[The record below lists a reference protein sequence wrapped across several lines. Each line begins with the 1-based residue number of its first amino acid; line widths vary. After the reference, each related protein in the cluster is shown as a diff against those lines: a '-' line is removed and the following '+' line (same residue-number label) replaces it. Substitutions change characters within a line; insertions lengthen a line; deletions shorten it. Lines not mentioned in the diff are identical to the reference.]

1 MANTLKLVIVE
12 SPSKAKT
19 IGQYLGKDFRV
30 ESSYGHIR
38 DLPTSVLGVDVEN
51 NFEPKYKIMKKARE
65 RAEGLAKLA
74 RKAKELILATDPDRE
89 GEAIAWHLLHAIN
102 QLNKKNKK
110 GAFVEGS
117 ENVKRI
123 VFHEITKSAIMEA
136 IAHPRPL
143 DMHLVEAQQARRI
156 LDRLVGYN
164 LSPFLWKKILRG
176 LSAGRVQ
183 SVALRFVVVR
193 ERERDAFV
201 PEQYFT
207 IDAALRKHGSK
218 KKEDIFVADLT
229 KIDGVAIEKPGLKKQ
244 EEVTAI
250 VRDLEKATYK
260 VESVETRESLR
271 NPLAPFTTS
280 TLQQEAFSKLGFS
293 AKVTMSLAQELYQGV
308 TLQSGESVGLITYM
322 RTDSTSLSEDAL
334 GKAAQFIVSH
344 YGESYHEIRRF
355 KTKSKLAQEAHE
367 AIRPT
372 DPNRTPES
380 LEEVLGVRHYKLYK
394 LIWGRF
400 LASQMSSAK
409 FDATKVIVTAQGS
422 KVYTLST
429 SGYILRFPGFLKVY
443 SGNEKDVVLPEL
455 KNQDVLDL
463 EAIHHEEKFTQP
475 PARYSEASLIKELE
489 KHGIGRPST
498 YAPTISTIQERRYV
512 EKDEAKRLKPTKIGI
527 LVTDLLEQHFAS
539 IVDYEFTAN
548 MEGEL
553 DEIAEGK
560 KEWRNVMRAFYE
572 PFHANL
578 VKKYEEVQ
586 KIEMSEK
593 SDEICEKCGKPMV
606 IKYGRFG
613 QFLSCSDFPQCRN
626 AKALVVGTGIM
637 CPKCGQGEIIERK
650 TKKRGKVFYGC
661 SAYPTC
667 EFALWNKPT
676 GEKCPKCESL
686 LIEAGK
692 RTVKCSN
699 KECKYKVGAPEEEEE

>member
-1 MANTLKLVIVE
+1 MATKIKLVIVE

-19 IGQYLGKDFRV
+19 IAQYLGKDFRV

-102 QLNKKNKK
+102 QLNKKTKT
-110 GAFVEGS
+110 GTLTEHS
-117 ENVKRI
+117 EKVKRI
-123 VFHEITKSAIMEA
+123 VFHEITKTAILDA
-136 IAHPRPL
+136 IDHPRPL

-193 ERERDAFV
+193 ERERDAFK

-207 IDAALRKHGSK
+207 VDVALRKKGST
-218 KKEDIFVADLT
+218 KKEDILITDLT
-229 KIDGVAIEKPGLKKQ
+229 RIDGTAIEKPGIKSA
-244 EEVTAI
+244 EEAAAMVK
-250 VRDLEKATYK
+250 DLEKASYR
-260 VESVETRESLR
+260 VESVETRETLR

-308 TLQSGESVGLITYM
+308 TLPGGESVGLITYM

-334 GKAAQFIVSH
+334 TKAAQFIVSH
-344 YGESYHEIRRF
+344 YGEPYHEIRRF

-372 DPNRTPES
+372 DPNRTPDD
-380 LEEVLGVRHYKLYK
+380 LKDVLGPRQYKLYK

-400 LASQMSSAK
+400 LATQMASAK
-409 FDATKVIVTAQGS
+409 FDATKVVVRAEG
-422 KVYTLST
+422 KRVYTLGA

-443 SGNEKDVVLPEL
+443 PGNEKDVVLPEL
-455 KNQDVLDL
+455 YAEDPLLV
-463 EAIHHEEKFTQP
+463 EEVHHEEKFTQP

-527 LVTDLLEQHFAS
+527 LVTDLLEHHFAS
-539 IVDYEFTAN
+539 IVDYEFTAK
-548 MEGEL
+548 MEEEL

-560 KEWRNVMRAFYE
+560 KEWRNVLRAFYE
-572 PFHANL
+572 PFDANL
-578 VKKYEEVQ
+578 KRKYEEVQ

-593 SDEICEKCGKPMV
+593 TDEICEKCGKPMV
-606 IKYGRFG
+606 VKYGRFG
-613 QFLSCSDFPQCRN
+613 QFLSCSTFPACRN
-626 AKALVVGTGIM
+626 AKALLVSTGIM
-637 CPKCGQGEIIERK
+637 CPKCGRGEIIERK
-650 TKKRGKVFYGC
+650 TKKRNKVFYGC
-661 SAYPTC
+661 SAYPHC

-676 GEKCPKCESL
+676 GEKCPRCESL

-699 KECKYKVGAPEEEEE
+699 KECGYKVGAPEDDEE